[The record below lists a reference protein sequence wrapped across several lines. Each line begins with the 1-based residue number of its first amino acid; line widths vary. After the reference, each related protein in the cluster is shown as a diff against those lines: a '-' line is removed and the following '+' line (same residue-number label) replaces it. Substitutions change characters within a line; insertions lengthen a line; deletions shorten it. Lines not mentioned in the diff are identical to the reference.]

1 MKKLFKFLFIFVAL
15 AFSFNTNALTVNELS
30 ALLQKDAN
38 FKASYNQEKTL
49 NKLNKILKSSGVVII
64 IENKNVFFRQNTP
77 FELEQIITPNR
88 FAQIMD
94 DEINEITRDNN
105 PQLFEI
111 SNLLLNIF
119 SMNEVNEKYFSY
131 KLSGN
136 LNNWTLELKPNDELL
151 SKIFNKITIQGSDKV
166 KEIVIEDISKD
177 TTVLTFSDY
186 STDKIT
192 LNLKEQ
198 SYLVKQGFF
207 SYLCIFAYCT
217 NYCLKSQ
224 SKQYYY

>member
-1 MKKLFKFLFIFVAL
+1 MKKLFKFLFVFIAL

-38 FKASYNQEKTL
+38 FKTSYKQEKSL

-64 IENKNVFFRQNTP
+64 VENKNVFFRQNTP

-136 LNNWTLELKPNDELL
+136 LNNWTIEMKPNDELL

-166 KEIVIEDISKD
+166 KEIVIEDVSKD
-177 TTVLTFSDY
+177 TTKLTFSDY

-198 SYLVKQGFF
+198 SYLVK
-207 SYLCIFAYCT
+207 
-217 NYCLKSQ
+217 
-224 SKQYYY
+224 

>member
-1 MKKLFKFLFIFVAL
+1 MNKLFKFLFVFIAL

-30 ALLQKDAN
+30 AHLQKDAN
-38 FKASYNQEKTL
+38 FKASYKQEKTL

-136 LNNWTLELKPNDELL
+136 LNNWTIEMKPNDEVL

-166 KEIVIEDISKD
+166 KEIVIDDVSKD
-177 TTVLTFSDY
+177 TTKLTFSDY

-192 LNLKEQ
+192 LNVKEQ
-198 SYLVKQGFF
+198 SYLVK
-207 SYLCIFAYCT
+207 
-217 NYCLKSQ
+217 
-224 SKQYYY
+224 

>member
-88 FAQIMD
+88 LAQIMD

-198 SYLVKQGFF
+198 SYLVK
-207 SYLCIFAYCT
+207 
-217 NYCLKSQ
+217 
-224 SKQYYY
+224 

>member
-131 KLSGN
+131 MLSGN

-198 SYLVKQGFF
+198 SYLVK
-207 SYLCIFAYCT
+207 
-217 NYCLKSQ
+217 
-224 SKQYYY
+224 

>member
-1 MKKLFKFLFIFVAL
+1 MNKLFKFLFVFIAL

-38 FKASYNQEKTL
+38 FKASYKQEKTL
-49 NKLNKILKSSGVVII
+49 NKRNKILKSSGVVII

-136 LNNWTLELKPNDELL
+136 LNNWTIEMKPNDELL

-192 LNLKEQ
+192 LNVKEL
-198 SYLVKQGFF
+198 SYLVK
-207 SYLCIFAYCT
+207 
-217 NYCLKSQ
+217 
-224 SKQYYY
+224 

>member
-1 MKKLFKFLFIFVAL
+1 MNKLFKFLFIFVAL

-166 KEIVIEDISKD
+166 KEIVIEDVSKD

-192 LNLKEQ
+192 LNVKEQ
-198 SYLVKQGFF
+198 SYLVK
-207 SYLCIFAYCT
+207 
-217 NYCLKSQ
+217 
-224 SKQYYY
+224 

>member
-1 MKKLFKFLFIFVAL
+1 M
-15 AFSFNTNALTVNELS
+15 
-30 ALLQKDAN
+30 
-38 FKASYNQEKTL
+38 
-49 NKLNKILKSSGVVII
+49 KSSGVVII

-136 LNNWTLELKPNDELL
+136 LNNWTIEMKPNDELL

-166 KEIVIEDISKD
+166 KEIVIEDVSKD
-177 TTVLTFSDY
+177 TTKLTFSDY
-186 STDKIT
+186 RTDKIT
-192 LNLKEQ
+192 LNVKEQ
-198 SYLVKQGFF
+198 SYLVK
-207 SYLCIFAYCT
+207 
-217 NYCLKSQ
+217 
-224 SKQYYY
+224 

>member
-1 MKKLFKFLFIFVAL
+1 MNKLFKFLFVFIAL

-38 FKASYNQEKTL
+38 FKASYKQEKTL

-136 LNNWTLELKPNDELL
+136 LNNLTIEMKPNDELL

-166 KEIVIEDISKD
+166 KEIVIEDVSKD
-177 TTVLTFSDY
+177 TTKLTFSDY
-186 STDKIT
+186 RTDKIT
-192 LNLKEQ
+192 LNVKEQ
-198 SYLVKQGFF
+198 SYLVK
-207 SYLCIFAYCT
+207 
-217 NYCLKSQ
+217 
-224 SKQYYY
+224 

>member
-1 MKKLFKFLFIFVAL
+1 MNKLFKFLFVFIAL

-38 FKASYNQEKTL
+38 FKASYKQEKTL

-77 FELEQIITPNR
+77 FEVEQIITPNR

-136 LNNWTLELKPNDELL
+136 LNNWTIEMKPNDELL

-166 KEIVIEDISKD
+166 KEIVIEDVSKD
-177 TTVLTFSDY
+177 NTKLTFSDY

-192 LNLKEQ
+192 LNVKEQ
-198 SYLVKQGFF
+198 SYLVK
-207 SYLCIFAYCT
+207 
-217 NYCLKSQ
+217 
-224 SKQYYY
+224 

>member
-1 MKKLFKFLFIFVAL
+1 MKKLFKFLFVFIAL
-15 AFSFNTNALTVNELS
+15 AFSFNTNALTINELS

-38 FKASYNQEKTL
+38 FKASYKQEKTL

-136 LNNWTLELKPNDELL
+136 LNNWTIEMKPNDELL

-166 KEIVIEDISKD
+166 KEIVIEDVSKD
-177 TTVLTFSDY
+177 TTKLTFSDY
-186 STDKIT
+186 RTDKIT
-192 LNLKEQ
+192 LNVKEQ
-198 SYLVKQGFF
+198 SYLVK
-207 SYLCIFAYCT
+207 
-217 NYCLKSQ
+217 
-224 SKQYYY
+224 

>member
-1 MKKLFKFLFIFVAL
+1 MNKLFKFLFIFVAL

-186 STDKIT
+186 SSGKIT
-192 LNLKEQ
+192 LNVKEQ
-198 SYLVKQGFF
+198 SYLVK
-207 SYLCIFAYCT
+207 
-217 NYCLKSQ
+217 
-224 SKQYYY
+224 

>member
-166 KEIVIEDISKD
+166 KEIVIEDVSKD
-177 TTVLTFSDY
+177 TTKLTFSDY
-186 STDKIT
+186 RTDKIT
-192 LNLKEQ
+192 LNVKEQ
-198 SYLVKQGFF
+198 SYLVK
-207 SYLCIFAYCT
+207 
-217 NYCLKSQ
+217 
-224 SKQYYY
+224 

>member
-136 LNNWTLELKPNDELL
+136 LNNWTLELKPNDELI

-198 SYLVKQGFF
+198 SYLVK
-207 SYLCIFAYCT
+207 
-217 NYCLKSQ
+217 
-224 SKQYYY
+224 

>member
-1 MKKLFKFLFIFVAL
+1 MFFIAL

-38 FKASYNQEKTL
+38 FKASYKQEKTL

-77 FELEQIITPNR
+77 FELEQIISPNR

-136 LNNWTLELKPNDELL
+136 LNNWTIEMKPNDELL

-166 KEIVIEDISKD
+166 KEIVIEDVSKD
-177 TTVLTFSDY
+177 TTKLTFSDY
-186 STDKIT
+186 RTDKIT
-192 LNLKEQ
+192 LNVKEQ
-198 SYLVKQGFF
+198 SYLVK
-207 SYLCIFAYCT
+207 
-217 NYCLKSQ
+217 
-224 SKQYYY
+224 

>member
-1 MKKLFKFLFIFVAL
+1 MNKLFKFLFVFIAL

-38 FKASYNQEKTL
+38 FKASYKQEKTL
-49 NKLNKILKSSGVVII
+49 NKRNKILKSSGVVII

-136 LNNWTLELKPNDELL
+136 LNNWTIEMKPNDELL

-166 KEIVIEDISKD
+166 KEIVIEDVSKD
-177 TTVLTFSDY
+177 TTKLTFSDY

-192 LNLKEQ
+192 LNVKEQ
-198 SYLVKQGFF
+198 SYLVK
-207 SYLCIFAYCT
+207 
-217 NYCLKSQ
+217 
-224 SKQYYY
+224 

>member
-136 LNNWTLELKPNDELL
+136 LNNWTIEMKPNDELL

-166 KEIVIEDISKD
+166 KEIVIEDVSKD
-177 TTVLTFSDY
+177 TTKLTFSDY
-186 STDKIT
+186 RTDKIT
-192 LNLKEQ
+192 LNVKEQ
-198 SYLVKQGFF
+198 SYLVK
-207 SYLCIFAYCT
+207 
-217 NYCLKSQ
+217 
-224 SKQYYY
+224 

>member
-1 MKKLFKFLFIFVAL
+1 MNKLFKFLFVFIAL
-15 AFSFNTNALTVNELS
+15 AFSFNTNALTVNELG

-38 FKASYNQEKTL
+38 FKASYKQEKTL

-192 LNLKEQ
+192 LNVKEL
-198 SYLVKQGFF
+198 SYLVK
-207 SYLCIFAYCT
+207 
-217 NYCLKSQ
+217 
-224 SKQYYY
+224 

>member
-1 MKKLFKFLFIFVAL
+1 MNKLFKFLFVFIAL

-38 FKASYNQEKTL
+38 FKASYKQEKTL

-94 DEINEITRDNN
+94 DELNEITRDNN

-136 LNNWTLELKPNDELL
+136 LNNWTIEMKPNDELL

-166 KEIVIEDISKD
+166 KEIVIEDVSKD
-177 TTVLTFSDY
+177 TTKLTFSDY
-186 STDKIT
+186 RTDKIT
-192 LNLKEQ
+192 LNVKEQ
-198 SYLVKQGFF
+198 SYLVK
-207 SYLCIFAYCT
+207 
-217 NYCLKSQ
+217 
-224 SKQYYY
+224 

>member
-1 MKKLFKFLFIFVAL
+1 MNKLFKFLFIFVAL

-30 ALLQKDAN
+30 ALLQKDTN
-38 FKASYNQEKTL
+38 FKASYKQEKTL

-77 FELEQIITPNR
+77 FELAQIITPNR

-151 SKIFNKITIQGSDKV
+151 SKIFNKITIQGSDKL
-166 KEIVIEDISKD
+166 KEIVIEDVSKD

-192 LNLKEQ
+192 LNVKEQ
-198 SYLVKQGFF
+198 SYLVK
-207 SYLCIFAYCT
+207 
-217 NYCLKSQ
+217 
-224 SKQYYY
+224 

>member
-1 MKKLFKFLFIFVAL
+1 MNKLFKFLFVFIAL

-38 FKASYNQEKTL
+38 FKASYKQEKTL

-136 LNNWTLELKPNDELL
+136 LNNWTIEMKPNDELL

-166 KEIVIEDISKD
+166 KEIVIEDVSKD
-177 TTVLTFSDY
+177 TTKLTFSDY

-192 LNLKEQ
+192 LNVKEH
-198 SYLVKQGFF
+198 SYLVK
-207 SYLCIFAYCT
+207 
-217 NYCLKSQ
+217 
-224 SKQYYY
+224 

>member
-88 FAQIMD
+88 FDQIMD

-198 SYLVKQGFF
+198 SYLVK
-207 SYLCIFAYCT
+207 
-217 NYCLKSQ
+217 
-224 SKQYYY
+224 

>member
-1 MKKLFKFLFIFVAL
+1 MNKLFKFLFVFIAL
-15 AFSFNTNALTVNELS
+15 AFSFNTNALTVNEIS

-38 FKASYNQEKTL
+38 FKASYKQEKTL

-136 LNNWTLELKPNDELL
+136 LNNWTIEMKPNDELL

-166 KEIVIEDISKD
+166 KEIVIEDVSKD
-177 TTVLTFSDY
+177 TTKLTFSDY
-186 STDKIT
+186 RTDKIT
-192 LNLKEQ
+192 LNVKEQ
-198 SYLVKQGFF
+198 SYLVK
-207 SYLCIFAYCT
+207 
-217 NYCLKSQ
+217 
-224 SKQYYY
+224 

>member
-1 MKKLFKFLFIFVAL
+1 MNKLFKFLFVFIAL
-15 AFSFNTNALTVNELS
+15 AFSFNTNALTVNEIS

-38 FKASYNQEKTL
+38 FKASYKQEKTL

-119 SMNEVNEKYFSY
+119 SMNEINEKYFSY

-136 LNNWTLELKPNDELL
+136 LNNWTIEMKPNDELL

-166 KEIVIEDISKD
+166 KEIVIEDVSKD
-177 TTVLTFSDY
+177 TTKLTFSDY
-186 STDKIT
+186 RTDKIT
-192 LNLKEQ
+192 LNVKEQ
-198 SYLVKQGFF
+198 SYLVK
-207 SYLCIFAYCT
+207 
-217 NYCLKSQ
+217 
-224 SKQYYY
+224 

>member
-1 MKKLFKFLFIFVAL
+1 MNKLFKFLFVFIAL

-38 FKASYNQEKTL
+38 FKASYKQEKTL

-119 SMNEVNEKYFSY
+119 SMNEINEKYFSY

-136 LNNWTLELKPNDELL
+136 LNNWTIEMKPNDELL

-166 KEIVIEDISKD
+166 KEIVIEDVSKD
-177 TTVLTFSDY
+177 TTKLTFSDY
-186 STDKIT
+186 RTDKIT
-192 LNLKEQ
+192 LNVKEH
-198 SYLVKQGFF
+198 SYLVK
-207 SYLCIFAYCT
+207 
-217 NYCLKSQ
+217 
-224 SKQYYY
+224 

>member
-38 FKASYNQEKTL
+38 FKASYKQEKTL
-49 NKLNKILKSSGVVII
+49 NKLKKILKSSGVVII
-64 IENKNVFFRQNTP
+64 VENKNVFFRQNTP

-136 LNNWTLELKPNDELL
+136 LNNWTIEMKPNDELL

-198 SYLVKQGFF
+198 SYLVK
-207 SYLCIFAYCT
+207 
-217 NYCLKSQ
+217 
-224 SKQYYY
+224 

>member
-1 MKKLFKFLFIFVAL
+1 MKKLFKFLFVFIAL
-15 AFSFNTNALTVNELS
+15 AFSFNTNALTINELS

-198 SYLVKQGFF
+198 SYLVK
-207 SYLCIFAYCT
+207 
-217 NYCLKSQ
+217 
-224 SKQYYY
+224 

>member
-1 MKKLFKFLFIFVAL
+1 MNKLFKFLFIFVAL
-15 AFSFNTNALTVNELS
+15 AFSFDTNALTVNELS

-192 LNLKEQ
+192 LNVKEQ
-198 SYLVKQGFF
+198 SYLVK
-207 SYLCIFAYCT
+207 
-217 NYCLKSQ
+217 
-224 SKQYYY
+224 

>member
-1 MKKLFKFLFIFVAL
+1 MNKLFKFLFVFIAL

-38 FKASYNQEKTL
+38 FKASYKQEKTL

-192 LNLKEQ
+192 LNVKEL
-198 SYLVKQGFF
+198 SYLVK
-207 SYLCIFAYCT
+207 
-217 NYCLKSQ
+217 
-224 SKQYYY
+224 

>member
-1 MKKLFKFLFIFVAL
+1 MNKLFKFLFVFIAL

-136 LNNWTLELKPNDELL
+136 LNNWTIEMKPNDELL

-192 LNLKEQ
+192 LNVKEQ
-198 SYLVKQGFF
+198 SYLVK
-207 SYLCIFAYCT
+207 
-217 NYCLKSQ
+217 
-224 SKQYYY
+224 

>member
-1 MKKLFKFLFIFVAL
+1 MNKLFKFLFVFIAL

-38 FKASYNQEKTL
+38 FKASYKQEKSL

-77 FELEQIITPNR
+77 FELEKIITPNR

-136 LNNWTLELKPNDELL
+136 LNNWTIEMKPNDELL
-151 SKIFNKITIQGSDKV
+151 SKIFNKIAIQGSDKV
-166 KEIVIEDISKD
+166 KEIVIEDVSKD
-177 TTVLTFSDY
+177 TTKLTFSDY
-186 STDKIT
+186 RTDKIT
-192 LNLKEQ
+192 LNVKEQ
-198 SYLVKQGFF
+198 SYLVK
-207 SYLCIFAYCT
+207 
-217 NYCLKSQ
+217 
-224 SKQYYY
+224 

>member
-1 MKKLFKFLFIFVAL
+1 MLKLFKFLFIFIAL
-15 AFSFNTNALTVNELS
+15 AFSFNTYALTVNELS

-38 FKASYNQEKTL
+38 FKASYTQEKTL
-49 NKLNKILKSSGVVII
+49 NKLNKVLKSSGDVII

-94 DEINEITRDNN
+94 DEVNEITRDNN

-131 KLSGN
+131 KLTGE
-136 LNNWTLELKPNDELL
+136 LDNWSLEMKPNDELL

-166 KEIVIEDISKD
+166 KEIIIEDVSKD

-186 STDKIT
+186 RTDKIT
-192 LNLKEQ
+192 LNTKEQ
-198 SYLVKQGFF
+198 SYLVK
-207 SYLCIFAYCT
+207 
-217 NYCLKSQ
+217 
-224 SKQYYY
+224 

>member
-1 MKKLFKFLFIFVAL
+1 MNKLFKFLFVFIAL

-38 FKASYNQEKTL
+38 FKASYKQEKTL

-136 LNNWTLELKPNDELL
+136 LNNWTIEMKPNDELL
-151 SKIFNKITIQGSDKV
+151 SKIFNRITIQGSDKV
-166 KEIVIEDISKD
+166 KEIVIEDVSKD
-177 TTVLTFSDY
+177 TTKLTFSDY
-186 STDKIT
+186 RTDKIT
-192 LNLKEQ
+192 LNVKEQ
-198 SYLVKQGFF
+198 SYLVK
-207 SYLCIFAYCT
+207 
-217 NYCLKSQ
+217 
-224 SKQYYY
+224 

>member
-1 MKKLFKFLFIFVAL
+1 M
-15 AFSFNTNALTVNELS
+15 
-30 ALLQKDAN
+30 
-38 FKASYNQEKTL
+38 
-49 NKLNKILKSSGVVII
+49 KSSGVVII
-64 IENKNVFFRQNTP
+64 VENKNVFFRQNTP

-94 DEINEITRDNN
+94 DEINEITSDNN

-136 LNNWTLELKPNDELL
+136 LNNWTIEMKPNDELL

-166 KEIVIEDISKD
+166 KEIVIEDVSKD
-177 TTVLTFSDY
+177 TTKLTFSDY

-192 LNLKEQ
+192 LNVKEQ
-198 SYLVKQGFF
+198 SYLVK
-207 SYLCIFAYCT
+207 
-217 NYCLKSQ
+217 
-224 SKQYYY
+224 

>member
-1 MKKLFKFLFIFVAL
+1 MNKLFKFLFVFIAL

-38 FKASYNQEKTL
+38 FKASYKQEKTL

-94 DEINEITRDNN
+94 DEINEITSDNN

-136 LNNWTLELKPNDELL
+136 LNNWTIEMKPNDELL

-166 KEIVIEDISKD
+166 KEIVIEDVSKD
-177 TTVLTFSDY
+177 TTKLTFSDY

-192 LNLKEQ
+192 LNVKEQ
-198 SYLVKQGFF
+198 SYLVK
-207 SYLCIFAYCT
+207 
-217 NYCLKSQ
+217 
-224 SKQYYY
+224 

>member
-1 MKKLFKFLFIFVAL
+1 MNKLFKFLFVFIAL

-151 SKIFNKITIQGSDKV
+151 SKIFNKITIQGSDKL
-166 KEIVIEDISKD
+166 KEIVIEDVSKD

-192 LNLKEQ
+192 LNVKEL
-198 SYLVKQGFF
+198 SYLVK
-207 SYLCIFAYCT
+207 
-217 NYCLKSQ
+217 
-224 SKQYYY
+224 

>member
-1 MKKLFKFLFIFVAL
+1 MNKLFKFLFIFVAL

-38 FKASYNQEKTL
+38 FKASYKQEKTL

-136 LNNWTLELKPNDELL
+136 LNNWTIEMKPNDELL

-166 KEIVIEDISKD
+166 KEIVIEDVSKD
-177 TTVLTFSDY
+177 TTKLTFSDY

-192 LNLKEQ
+192 LNVKEQ
-198 SYLVKQGFF
+198 SYLVK
-207 SYLCIFAYCT
+207 
-217 NYCLKSQ
+217 
-224 SKQYYY
+224 

>member
-1 MKKLFKFLFIFVAL
+1 MNKLFKFLFVFIAL

-136 LNNWTLELKPNDELL
+136 LNNWTIEMKPNDELL

-166 KEIVIEDISKD
+166 KEIVIEDVSKD
-177 TTVLTFSDY
+177 TTKLTFSDY
-186 STDKIT
+186 RTDKIT
-192 LNLKEQ
+192 LNVKEQ
-198 SYLVKQGFF
+198 SYLVK
-207 SYLCIFAYCT
+207 
-217 NYCLKSQ
+217 
-224 SKQYYY
+224 

>member
-1 MKKLFKFLFIFVAL
+1 MNKLFKFLFVFIAL

-38 FKASYNQEKTL
+38 FKASYKQEKTL

-136 LNNWTLELKPNDELL
+136 LNNWTIEMKPNDELL

-166 KEIVIEDISKD
+166 KEIVIEDVSKD
-177 TTVLTFSDY
+177 TTKLTFSGY

-192 LNLKEQ
+192 LNVKEQ
-198 SYLVKQGFF
+198 SYLVK
-207 SYLCIFAYCT
+207 
-217 NYCLKSQ
+217 
-224 SKQYYY
+224 